1 MATGGTRRLQSHLE
15 LWCEGGLAEALRKHI
30 QANVLSIHEK
40 EKEMNRMK
48 ELLSL
53 EGLIS

>member
-1 MATGGTRRLQSHLE
+1 MATGGTRCFQSHLE